1 MSLIF
6 QITAFERVAVGRK
19 YTKLEV
25 KVLID
30 ISPSIFGNFFY
41 FNLIDLS

>member
-6 QITAFERVAVGRK
+6 QIIAFERVAVGRK
-19 YTKLEV
+19 YTKLEM

-30 ISPSIFGNFFY
+30 ISPSIFDKSAKKLYLF
-41 FNLIDLS
+41 